1 MKLRLIC
8 NNDSLIDGPLFLA
21 SGENYKVGRS
31 SRCNFVLDDLS
42 VSRVHAEVS
51 VNGETVCVADLKSR
65 NGTFVDGVRVTKAE
79 LQPGQSVSFGNAQ
92 FHLISDKR
100 GDEFPADVS
109 EMSTHFVHSKAAHHP
124 PAALRLSIAQL
135 RVLDLLLTGRSEKEV
150 AVRLQLSPHTVH
162 NHVKVIYRRMKV
174 SSRPELLALFVD
186 EERKPDGKKA
196 DMN

>member
-8 NNDSLIDGPLFLA
+8 TNESLVDGPLYLN
-21 SGENYKVGRS
+21 SGENYKIGRS

-42 VSRVHAEVS
+42 VSRVHATVI
-51 VNGETVCVADLKSR
+51 VNGESVRVEDLKSR
-65 NGTFVDGVRVTKAE
+65 NGTYVDGVRVTKAE
-79 LQPGQSVSFGNAQ
+79 VRPGQVVRFGNAQ

-100 GDEFPADVS
+100 ADDECPEDVS
-109 EMSTHFVHSKAAHHP
+109 EMSTHFVHSKPAHHP
-124 PAALRLSIAQL
+124 TAALRLSIAQL

-150 AVRLQLSPHTVH
+150 AVTLRLSPHTVH

-186 EERKPDGKKA
+186 DDKKPEKK
-196 DMN
+196 